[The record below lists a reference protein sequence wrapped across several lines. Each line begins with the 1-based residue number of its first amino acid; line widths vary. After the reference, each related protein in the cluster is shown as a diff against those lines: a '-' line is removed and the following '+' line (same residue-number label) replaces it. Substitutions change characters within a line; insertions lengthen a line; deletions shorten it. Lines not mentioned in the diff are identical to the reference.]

1 MEIIRKYL
9 NNISK
14 IMITN
19 NQIKAMSENE
29 LAYLYY
35 ALNTEWNSLNMGYD
49 FDWYILK
56 AFRNNTIQ
64 NILNKHSDNLTD
76 ENKGIT
82 MEILKKLE
90 ENI

>member
-1 MEIIRKYL
+1 
-9 NNISK
+9 
-14 IMITN
+14 MITD

-35 ALNTEWNSLNMGYD
+35 ALNSEWTSLNMGYD
-49 FDWYILK
+49 FDWYVLRSFK
-56 AFRNNTIQ
+56 NNTIHK
-64 NILNKHSDNLTD
+64 ILDKYSANLTD

-90 ENI
+90 SNI